1 MKLPLYISRR
11 YTRSKKDSKFISLI
25 STIAII
31 GISLG
36 VAILIIALSILKG
49 FEETLT
55 NKLIAFD
62 AHIQISSYK
71 GILPDYKLEMDNLKN
86 LLTDN
91 LEDINPFAAKLA
103 IISSK
108 AQKEGVTIKGILP
121 DNNSLQIKDNLVEGE
136 YLLNGNDI
144 PSIIIGRKL
153 ANKLLVSVGDA
164 VTVFALPK
172 DEAPSQDNY
181 PNIQKFVVT
190 GIFESGMAEYDD
202 LNSYVTIE
210 AAQRL
215 FNLGSNI
222 MGYDIKLK
230 DMAKAD
236 SLTEH
241 LNSSLKYPYAARS
254 IFQIHRN
261 IFTWIELQKK
271 PIPLVLALIILV
283 AVFNVVATIFMIV
296 IEKTNAVG
304 IFKSLGASSTQII
317 GIFILQGIYLGLTG
331 IVIGNIFAF
340 VIMEAQLQ
348 LNLISLPS
356 SVYFMSSVPILLEA
370 ETFFGV
376 SLVTLIL
383 CALASL
389 LPSYIASKIQPI
401 SALRFN

>member
-1 MKLPLYISRR
+1 MKLPLYISLR

-49 FEETLT
+49 FEDTLT

-62 AHIQISSYK
+62 SHIQISSYK
-71 GILPDYKLEMDNLKN
+71 GTLPDYQSEIDQLKN
-86 LLTDN
+86 LLSEN
-91 LEDINPFAAKLA
+91 LLDINPFAAKLG

-108 AQKEGVTIKGILP
+108 TQKEGVTIKGILP
-121 DNNSLQIKDNLVEGE
+121 DNNSLQIKDNIVEGE
-136 YLLNGNDI
+136 YLLYDDNI

-153 ANKLLVSVGDA
+153 ANKLLVNAGDE

-172 DEAPSQDNY
+172 DEVPSLENF
-181 PNIQKFVVT
+181 PNIQRFIIT

-202 LNSYVTIE
+202 LNSYVTIN
-210 AAQRL
+210 AAQKL
-215 FNLGSNI
+215 FSLGSNI
-222 MGYDIKLK
+222 TGYDIKLIN
-230 DMAKAD
+230 MAKAD

-241 LNSSLKYPYAARS
+241 LNSNLRYPYAARS

-271 PIPLVLALIILV
+271 PIPIVLALIILV
-283 AVFNVVATIFMIV
+283 AVFNIVATIFMIV
-296 IEKTNAVG
+296 IEKTSAVG
-304 IFKSLGASSTQII
+304 IFKSLGASSSQII

-331 IVIGNIFAF
+331 ILIGNIFAF
-340 VIMEAQLQ
+340 IIMEIQLQ
-348 LNLISLPS
+348 FNLISLPS
-356 SVYFMSSVPILLEA
+356 SVYFMSSVPILLEV
-370 ETFFGV
+370 ETFLVV
-376 SLVTLIL
+376 SLITLIL
-383 CALASL
+383 CTLASL

-401 SALRFN
+401 TALRFN